1 MLVRLLTSLIAA
13 GWAAP
18 SSVHVLFLGDRG
30 HHEPQKRFEDFK
42 GPMAR
47 EGIEVE
53 YTEDVARLTAT
64 ELAKFDV
71 LLVYANIDELSKEG
85 ETAILDYVASGH
97 GLVPLHCASYCFRN
111 SDAWVELVGAQ
122 FLSHGTGTF

>member
-1 MLVRLLTSLIAA
+1 MLVGLLCALLALSRTAT
-13 GWAAP
+13 P
-18 SSVHVLFLGDRG
+18 PVRVLFLGDRG
-30 HHEPQKRFEDFK
+30 HHEPAKRFEDFK
-42 GPMAR
+42 APMAR

-111 SDAWVELVGAQ
+111 SD
-122 FLSHGTGTF
+122 